1 MQRRALSTAAFA
13 ACVVPVTVYAQ
24 NGDDVSQAVV
34 VTASRSEQLLRE
46 AIPHT
51 TIITSREIRASGA
64 VDLPSLLRKEAGFE
78 FSQNGG
84 VGTVSSTFLR
94 GATTNQALVLV
105 DGVRLS
111 NLNFGATALEQLM
124 LDQIER
130 VEIVR
135 GNVSSLYGS
144 GAIGGVIQ
152 VFTRAGVGAPRAS
165 VDLGLGGQG
174 EQRLRAQYGGA
185 VGDTRFSLNLSH
197 FSTDGFSA
205 QKPANSPTTNPDR
218 DGYRNQSLSANLE
231 HRFSADH
238 QAGVRYFSSDGKLS
252 FDNAFAA
259 SVNDKH
265 TADARVGS
273 WAVFSNN
280 RIAQWWLSKLT
291 YSEGYDQ
298 FDSFTNSTVAS
309 RAKTKNS
316 QFTWQNEIPVGTDHR
331 FTITAESLRQS
342 ISSDTAYARPGRSV
356 SGLIGAYQ
364 GRFGAHSVQ
373 FSARNEDYSDFGAS
387 RTHYAGYGYDLTERW
402 RFTAASSTAFRAPT
416 FNEMFFPAFGNP
428 NLQPERARSFEAGV
442 QYVAAG
448 QMLRLVAF
456 HTRISDLIGGFPL
469 TNINSATIDG
479 IETSYSGSLWGMD
492 VKASLTMQDP
502 IQHTASTHLQLL
514 RRAKEFGSLSL
525 AKRIGSWRVGGEVL
539 ASGRRF
545 DNDIVAFTRVELAR
559 YEVFNLT
566 ARYQLAK
573 ETALSLRLDNAFNKG
588 YTLAHGFNTQG
599 RKLSA
604 LLSHGF

>member
-1 MQRRALSTAAFA
+1 MQRRALSIAAFA

-24 NGDDVSQAVV
+24 DSDDVSQAVV

-64 VDLPSLLRKEAGFE
+64 ADLPSLLRKEAGFE
-78 FSQNGG
+78 FSQSGG
-84 VGTVSSTFLR
+84 IGTVSSTFLR
-94 GATTNQALVLV
+94 GATTNQTLVLV

-111 NLNFGATALEQLM
+111 NLNFGATALDQLM

-152 VFTRAGVGAPRAS
+152 VFTRAGTGAPRAS
-165 VDLGLGGQG
+165 INLGLGEQG
-174 EQRLRAQYGGA
+174 EQRLRAQYAGCGRRHA
-185 VGDTRFSLNLSH
+185 LQRQPVA

-205 QKPANSPTTNPDR
+205 QKPANSATTNPDR
-218 DGYRNQSLSANLE
+218 DGYRNLSLSANLE
-231 HRFSADH
+231 HRFNADH
-238 QAGVRYFSSDGKLS
+238 QAGVRYFSSDGKVE

-291 YSEGYDQ
+291 YSEGYDL
-298 FDSFTNSTVAS
+298 FDSYTNSTVAS

-316 QFTWQNEIPVGTDHR
+316 QLTWQNEIPIGADHR

-342 ISSDTAYARPGRSV
+342 ITSNTAYARSGRSV
-356 SGLIGAYQ
+356 DGLVGAYQ
-364 GRFGAHSVQ
+364 GRFGTHSFQ
-373 FSARNEDYSDFGAS
+373 LTARNEDYSDFGAS
-387 RTHYAGYGYDLTERW
+387 RTHYAGYGYDLSERW
-402 RFTAASSTAFRAPT
+402 RLTAASSTAFRAPT
-416 FNEMFFPAFGNP
+416 FNELFFPGFGNP
-428 NLQPERARSFEAGV
+428 NLLPERARSFEAGV
-442 QYVAAG
+442 QYAAAG
-448 QMLRLVAF
+448 QLLRVVAF
-456 HTRISDLIGGFPL
+456 HTRIYDLIGGFPL
-469 TNINSATIDG
+469 TNIDRATIDG
-479 IETSYSGSLWGMD
+479 LETSYSGSIWGLE
-492 VKASLTMQDP
+492 VKASLTLQDP
-502 IQHTASTHLQLL
+502 IQHTATTHLQLV
-514 RRAKEFGSLSL
+514 RRAKEFGSVSV
-525 AKRIGSWRVGGEVL
+525 AKSIGPWRVAGELL

-545 DNDIVAFTRVELAR
+545 DNNIVTFARLELAG
-559 YEVFNLT
+559 YEVLNLS
-566 ARYQLAK
+566 ARYQFAK
-573 ETALSLRLDNAFNKG
+573 DTALSLRLDNAFDKD
-588 YTLAHGFNTQG
+588 YTLADGFNTQG

>member
-1 MQRRALSTAAFA
+1 MQRMALSIAAFA
-13 ACVVPVTVYAQ
+13 ACVVPATVYAQ
-24 NGDDVSQAVV
+24 GSDDVSQAVV
-34 VTASRSEQLLRE
+34 VTASRTEQLLRE

-51 TIITSREIRASGA
+51 TIITAREIRASGA
-64 VDLPSLLRKEAGFE
+64 IDLPSLLRKEAGFE

-84 VGTVSSTFLR
+84 VGAVSSIFLR
-94 GATTNQALVLV
+94 GGATNQVLVLV

-111 NLNFGATALEQLM
+111 NLNFGTTALEQLM

-152 VFTRAGVGAPRAS
+152 VFTRAGAGAPRAS

-174 EQRLRAQYGGA
+174 EQRLRVQYAGT

-205 QKPANSPTTNPDR
+205 QKPANSATTNPDR
-218 DGYRNQSLSANLE
+218 DGYRNLSLSGNLE
-231 HRFSADH
+231 HRFNADH
-238 QAGVRYFSSDGKLS
+238 QAGVRYYSSEGRLA

-259 SVNDKH
+259 SVSDKH

-273 WAVFSNN
+273 RTVFSNN
-280 RIAQWWLSKLT
+280 RITQWWLSKLS

-298 FDSFTNSTVAS
+298 FDSFTNGAVAS

-316 QFTWQNEIPVGTDHR
+316 HLVWQNEFPVGTDHR
-331 FTITAESLRQS
+331 FTITGESLRQA
-342 ISSDTAYARPGRSV
+342 ISSDTAYARSGRNV
-356 SGLIGAYQ
+356 SGLNGTYQ
-364 GRFGAHSVQ
+364 GRFGAHSLQ

-387 RTHYAGYGYDLTERW
+387 RTHYAGYGYDVTERW
-402 RFTAASSTAFRAPT
+402 KLTAASSTAFRAPT

-428 NLQPERARSFEAGV
+428 NLRPERARSFEAGV
-442 QYVAAG
+442 QYAVAG
-448 QMLRLVAF
+448 QMLRLAAF
-456 HTRISDLIGGFPL
+456 HTRIVDLIGGFPL
-469 TNINSATIDG
+469 TNINRATIDG
-479 IETSYSGSLWGMD
+479 IEASYGGTLWGLD
-492 VKASLTMQDP
+492 LKAGLTMQDP
-502 IQHTASTHLQLL
+502 IQHTAATHLQLV
-514 RRAKEFGSLSL
+514 RRAKEFGSLSV
-525 AKRIGSWRVGGEVL
+525 AKSIGSWRVAGEML

-545 DNDIVAFTRVELAR
+545 DNDIATFSRVELAR
-559 YEVFNLT
+559 YEVFNLM

-573 ETALSLRLDNAFNKG
+573 ETALSLRLDNAFDKD
-588 YTLAHGFNTQG
+588 YTLAHGFNTQR